1 MGYAYFPLINEI
13 FTCKNNNNNN
23 NHNKSYT
30 IRTSV
35 DPIKVKTTK

>member
-13 FTCKNNNNNN
+13 FTCKNKNNNN
-23 NHNKSYT
+23 NKSYT

-35 DPIKVKTTK
+35 DPIKS

>member
-23 NHNKSYT
+23 NKSYT
-30 IRTSV
+30 IRTIV
-35 DPIKVKTTK
+35 DPIKS